1 MELERDLFQKLLNYA
16 LVVLCRPGTYQTIC
30 SFFLITTKKIKLRWF
45 SIKVD
50 EYTGYGVEV
59 LLSSELLM
67 NLRVD
72 L

>member
-1 MELERDLFQKLLNYA
+1 MELGRGLFHKLLNHA
-16 LVVLCRPGTYQTIC
+16 LVVLWRPGTYQTIC
-30 SFFLITTKKIKLRWF
+30 SFFLITTKKLKLRWF
-45 SIKVD
+45 SIEVD
-50 EYTGYGVEV
+50 EYTRYGVEV